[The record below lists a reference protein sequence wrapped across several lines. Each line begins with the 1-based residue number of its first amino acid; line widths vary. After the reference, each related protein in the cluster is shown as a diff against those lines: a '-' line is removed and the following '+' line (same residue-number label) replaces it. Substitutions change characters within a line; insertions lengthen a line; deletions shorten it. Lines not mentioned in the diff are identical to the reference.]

1 MKSSETQ
8 DAYEKQIL
16 NLLNEQIDTEF
27 FEPITRKSDLFNCGI
42 TSVLFVKI
50 AVALEE
56 KFDIIFEEDRLFLN
70 AFESMGEF
78 IDYVISLLP
87 VEMNMETDV

>member
-1 MKSSETQ
+1 MKTLEIQ
-8 DAYEKQIL
+8 DAYEKRIL
-16 NLLNEQIDTEF
+16 NLLNEQIDAEF
-27 FEPITRKSDLFNCGI
+27 FEPITRQSDLFNCGI

-56 KFDIIFEEDRLFLN
+56 KFDIIFEEDKLFLN

-87 VEMNMETDV
+87 DEMKIEADA